1 MESET
6 HQTAQT
12 NEPIIAVPTHV
23 EPNLPPQP
31 TGGGVPETLLA
42 IAILIRSVSILIQV
56 IGQQK
61 GRK

>member
-1 MESET
+1 MSQTQLTT
-6 HQTAQT
+6 HT

-42 IAILIRSVSILIQV
+42 IALLIRSVAVLIHV
-56 IGQQK
+56 IGQHK